1 MPVKVCCEWIVSRSR
16 KDSVEVG
23 VVGVVGVVVV
33 WKFQRLKAA

>member
-1 MPVKVCCEWIVSRSR
+1 VKVCCEWIVSRSR
-16 KDSVEVG
+16 KDAVEVG